1 MYSENAAAL
10 LALAQ
15 TVPTVATSVGMAT
28 GGRAT
33 DPAMTNVPLPCVWL
47 VMSDDK
53 PHDPSTGSN
62 PAGQV
67 VITTYVLMVHVPYV
81 SQADLLGTQ
90 LPLLESIVAAIRG
103 QQAPKGQKWR
113 YEGQQLSVI
122 NVDRLIYEQKYSIV
136 GFI

>member
-10 LALAQ
+10 LTLAESV
-15 TVPTVATSVGMAT
+15 TGLTNSVGMAT

-47 VMSDDK
+47 VLASDK
-53 PHDPSTGSN
+53 PHDPATGSN
-62 PAGQV
+62 PTGQV
-67 VITTYVLMVHVPYV
+67 VTNTFVLMVHVPYI
-81 SQADLLGTQ
+81 SQADLLSAQ
-90 LPLLESIVAAIRG
+90 LPLLESIVATIRG

-113 YEGQQLSVI
+113 YEGQQLSVV
-122 NVDRLIYEQKYSIV
+122 NVDRLIYEQKYSVI